1 MIRKNQSVL
10 NVVQKILDLFC
21 TVVCFYTTCYFLRT
35 YYKNDWGFLADFGL
49 RVIYLVFI
57 GILYFF
63 LYSWSH
69 LYISNRKSGFWK
81 QAAKVLQSNVIA
93 FVVLN
98 LLFFSYHFE
107 QLFFLFCLLNIAV
120 TLSYRFLLRK
130 LLKYFRG
137 KGYNKKYILCIGW
150 NQNSEKLIH
159 KIRKNSGMGYEI
171 LGYLGNPNPAIE
183 EQIVRLGGFEDAS
196 TYVRDHLIDEAVIM
210 LNEKSIHHLSY
221 WADFC
226 DGWGIKFSILPDY
239 FSEFS
244 AVLTVDAFEGMPILN
259 TLPLPLDDPWNA
271 SMKRAFDILVSL
283 LCILLFSPVLLATA
297 AAVKLTSKGPVL
309 FRQTRVSLNRKE
321 FTMYKFRSM
330 YVEENPKYKM
340 AEKNDA
346 RVTRVGRFIR
356 KYSID
361 ELPQLFNVLKGDMSL
376 IGPRPEIPYFVDRFR
391 NEIPRYMKKHASK
404 SGMTGWAQVNGL
416 RGGDT
421 SIAERISYDLY
432 YIQHWS
438 LWFDIKILFLTAV
451 KGIFNSGAY

>member
-1 MIRKNQSVL
+1 MFALKIRRFSQPF
-10 NVVQKILDLFC
+10 D
-21 TVVCFYTTCYFLRT
+21 
-35 YYKNDWGFLADFGL
+35 
-49 RVIYLVFI
+49 
-57 GILYFF
+57 
-63 LYSWSH
+63 
-69 LYISNRKSGFWK
+69 RK
-81 QAAKVLQSNVIA
+81 
-93 FVVLN
+93 
-98 LLFFSYHFE
+98 
-107 QLFFLFCLLNIAV
+107 C
-120 TLSYRFLLRK
+120 
-130 LLKYFRG
+130 
-137 KGYNKKYILCIGW
+137 
-150 NQNSEKLIH
+150 SEK
-159 KIRKNSGMGYEI
+159 
-171 LGYLGNPNPAIE
+171 
-183 EQIVRLGGFEDAS
+183 
-196 TYVRDHLIDEAVIM
+196 
-210 LNEKSIHHLSY
+210 
-221 WADFC
+221 
-226 DGWGIKFSILPDY
+226 Y